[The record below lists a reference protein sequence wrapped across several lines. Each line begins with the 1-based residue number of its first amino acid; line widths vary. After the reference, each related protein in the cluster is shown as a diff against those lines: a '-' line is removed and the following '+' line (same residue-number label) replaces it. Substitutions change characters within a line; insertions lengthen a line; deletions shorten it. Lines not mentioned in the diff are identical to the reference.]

1 MQGAS
6 GVEGSPTSLQSIH
19 SFTSILHLGRVKLL
33 AHFLYLLQKCAAFSA
48 LAHHSFHFLLTTASP
63 PSPPHARMSRPC
75 SAQGRRGRKEG
86 GGGGR
91 SQADNTPQMVEQG
104 CERVSAQG

>member
-48 LAHHSFHFLLTTASP
+48 LAHHSFHFLLTTA
-63 PSPPHARMSRPC
+63 PSPPRAHEPAVLCSREE
-75 SAQGRRGRKEG
+75 REEG
-86 GGGGR
+86 GGRRAFAG
-91 SQADNTPQMVEQG
+91 
-104 CERVSAQG
+104 